1 MTKTHPQSLILLLLA
16 SIVWG
21 FAFVAQRQGM
31 EHIGPLTFNGIR
43 FLLGAVSL
51 LPLFYLMKPRF
62 QFSKAIFKP
71 LALGMLAGIALFFA
85 ATFQQIGIIYTSAG
99 NAGFITSLYIIFVP
113 AIGLFTRKKSGVQV
127 WVGASLALTGLYFL
141 TFRQRFEVQ
150 TGDMLVLISAVFWAF
165 HLIILG
171 YLSPKFDFRV
181 LAFSQYAFTGIISL
195 ALGLMLDEPLSV
207 SALQQATWP
216 ILYTGIASVGIGYT
230 LQMIGQQRVRPD
242 HAALVLSLEA
252 VFAAL
257 GGWLILAET
266 MDQLNILGCSLMFIG
281 VIIAQISFKSVIV
294 PEE

>member
-1 MTKTHPQSLILLLLA
+1 MRKSHPQSLVLLLLA

-43 FLLGAVSL
+43 FLLGAFSL
-51 LPLFYLMKPRF
+51 LPLFFLMKPRF
-62 QFSKAIFKP
+62 QFSKNIFKP
-71 LALGMLAGIALFFA
+71 LAMGMLAGIALFFA
-85 ATFQQIGIIYTSAG
+85 ATFQQVGIIYTSAG

-113 AIGLFTRKKSGVQV
+113 AIGLFTRKKSGTQV
-127 WVGASLALTGLYFL
+127 WIGASLALTGLYFL

-171 YLSPKFDFRV
+171 YLSPRFDFRV
-181 LAFSQYAFTGIISL
+181 LAFSQYAFTGVISL
-195 ALGLMLDEPLSV
+195 LLGLILNEPFSA

-242 HAALVLSLEA
+242 HAALILSLEA
-252 VFAAL
+252 VFAAF

-266 MDQLNILGCSLMFIG
+266 MDHLNLLGSGLMLVG
-281 VIIAQISFKSVIV
+281 VIVAQINFGTKEI
-294 PEE
+294 PYE